1 MEGWAWLPAPRD
13 LPADRGEEP
22 AGRVGVS
29 LEAWTGETRWDPS
42 AGWALCGKAVRAS
55 IGDFPRP
62 DRAGVGRGASQAAS
76 VDMLLE
82 EVRAGDRLSGA
93 AARGDVQEV
102 RRLLHRELVHPD
114 ALNRFGKTALQVMMF
129 GSPTI
134 ALELLKQGAS
144 PNVQDVSGTTPAHD
158 AARTGF
164 LDTLKVLVEHG
175 ADVNAPD
182 NTGAL
187 PIHLA
192 VQEGHT
198 AVVKFLAAESDLHY
212 RDTRGLT
219 PLELA
224 QGRGAQ
230 DLMDIL
236 QGHMAAPL

>member
-1 MEGWAWLPAPRD
+1 
-13 LPADRGEEP
+13 
-22 AGRVGVS
+22 
-29 LEAWTGETRWDPS
+29 
-42 AGWALCGKAVRAS
+42 
-55 IGDFPRP
+55 
-62 DRAGVGRGASQAAS
+62 
-76 VDMLLE
+76 MLLE

-93 AARGDVQEV
+93 AARGDVPEV

-114 ALNRFGKTALQVMMF
+114 ALNRFGKTALQVRPVCLAARPGPQSRERTGPRPSPKASWPRWRPTGIRSSVGGLTLLPDVPFRRFLVMMF

-144 PNVQDVSGTTPAHD
+144 PNVQDTSGTTPAHD

-192 VQEGHT
+192 VREGHT
-198 AVVKFLAAESDLHY
+198 AVVRFLAAESDLHH

-236 QGHMAAPL
+236 QGHMLAPL